1 MNRIMKTPR
10 LSALPLLG
18 AVALTLVSA
27 GASAQDTTTTH
38 RNSGVSRYQA
48 DVRNAQIVYVEGN
61 DLVLK
66 LEDGKVEHM
75 VVPSNEKFM
84 IDGQHLTVDQ
94 LKAGTKLTQ
103 TVVTTTTPHYVKTI
117 RVLKGKVW
125 HVNAPGSI
133 ILTLP
138 DGTNQRYEV
147 PSHAKFNVNG
157 KPKSVFDVKKGM
169 TLEATIVTDEEQ
181 TVVEK
186 SKSTLG
192 YAPAPTIQP
201 LFDVLLIQPAPMPQP
216 VNASVTAEHADSPA
230 EMASALPETASSLPL
245 AGALG
250 LLGIASSFGLGWARK
265 RATSKY

>member
-1 MNRIMKTPR
+1 MNRFIKNTR

-18 AVALTLVSA
+18 AAALTLVAA

-38 RNSGVSRYQA
+38 RNSGVSQFQA

-66 LEDGKVEHM
+66 LEDGKLEHL
-75 VVPSNEKFM
+75 VVPSNEKF
-84 IDGQHLTVDQ
+84 IINGQELTVSE

-133 ILTLP
+133 ILSLP
-138 DGTNQRYEV
+138 DGTNHLYKV

-192 YAPAPTIQP
+192 YAPAPTIEP
-201 LFDVLLIQPAPMPQP
+201 LFDVLLIQPTHVPQP
-216 VNASVTAEHADSPA
+216 INASVTAEHADPPTELDA
-230 EMASALPETASSLPL
+230 ALPETASSLPL

-250 LLGIASSFGLGWARK
+250 LLSIASSFGLGLARK
-265 RATSKY
+265 RATSKN

>member
-1 MNRIMKTPR
+1 MNRFMKNTR

-18 AVALTLVSA
+18 AVALTLVA
-27 GASAQDTTTTH
+27 PGVSAQDTTTTH
-38 RNSGVSRYQA
+38 HNSGVSRYQA

-75 VVPSNEKFM
+75 VVPSNEKFI
-84 IDGQHLTVDQ
+84 IDGQELAVSQ

-133 ILTLP
+133 ILSLP
-138 DGTNQRYEV
+138 DGTNQLYKV

-157 KPKSVFDVKKGM
+157 KQKSVFDVKKGM
-169 TLEATIVTDEEQ
+169 TLEATIVTDEEEN
-181 TVVEK
+181 VVEK

-192 YAPAPTIQP
+192 YAPAPTIEP
-201 LFDVLLIQPAPMPQP
+201 LLDVLLIQPTHMPQAI
-216 VNASVTAEHADSPA
+216 NASVTAEHVDPPT
-230 EMASALPETASSLPL
+230 EMAATLPETASSLPL

-250 LLGIASSFGLGWARK
+250 LLSIASSLGLGLARK
-265 RATSKY
+265 RVTSRN